1 MAITRIKTNQ
11 ITDANITTAKIAD
24 AAITAGKLAANI
36 TYGSDFAVTGN
47 LTVSGTTTTVST
59 ANTRIEDAILA
70 LAAEATG
77 SATADAGILINRGND
92 DNQALLWDE
101 SADQFVLANVGSDIG
116 DTSGNVGIDSYA
128 GLQAG
133 AIVYGSLNDGTT
145 TVSSTAAELNLVD
158 GSTAGTIVNSKAV
171 IYGSGGEV
179 NATKLQVGGTDIT
192 STPAEINLLD
202 TAAAGTIVNSI
213 AVIYGSGGEVN
224 ATKLQVGGTD
234 ITATPAE
241 INVLDAVTAGT
252 VTGSLAVVVDANK
265 DISSFRNLTATGA
278 ITGGSFVI
286 GSADISEADLEQIDG
301 LTAGTVAASKAVVV
315 DANKDIGDFRNVVAA
330 GDVEGATL
338 TATGLTSNQIVNN
351 TSGELDGSAE
361 LTFDGTTFTVG
372 GSDSTIFSAT
382 VAGVV
387 VASGAM
393 TVDGLASLDGGINV
407 NDDFTVDGDGHTSAV
422 NLDTSG
428 IVNLNNV
435 TEATSATTGALIV
448 DGGVGIAKDLWVG
461 IDLDVIGATTLNGAV
476 TLGDAAGD
484 AIAITGTATFTP
496 SADFDGGFTVAGSQT
511 INVGANRLQ
520 GVADPSGAQD
530 AATKAYVDAQVAA
543 DGAVTDGTTSVAY
556 GSGDTTTFTATS
568 GETTVAVSG
577 SSGSPV
583 ITIGLPDDVTIAG
596 NLTVSGTT
604 TTVNSTVTTI
614 ADPILTLGSSDA
626 DDNKDR
632 GIEFKYNN
640 SGAKT
645 GFFGYD
651 DSVSAFTFI
660 ADATN
665 SSEVFSGTAAAI
677 NAGVITATGLTVG
690 NASIVEVD
698 LEQIEDITAGTA
710 AASKAVVL
718 DSSRNIGTIGSI
730 TLDGSLIIGS
740 ASMSEADLEL
750 IDGLTAG
757 TVAASKAVTVDSN
770 KDVSSFRNL
779 TATGAITGGSFVIGS
794 ADISEAELETIDGVT
809 AGTVAASKAVVVD
822 ANKDVTGF
830 RDVTATGAITGGSFV
845 IGSAD
850 ISEAE
855 LETID
860 GVTAG
865 TVAAS
870 KAVVVDVN
878 KDVTGFRNVTATGS
892 FIIGSADMDETDL
905 EKLDGITNGAGAA
918 NKALVLDANAD
929 VASGL
934 RNVVASGD
942 LEGATVTS
950 TGLTSNQLVNNTSG
964 ELTGSADLTFDGTTF
979 TVGGADATV
988 FSATVAGVVNID
1000 GAATVDGLASLDGGI
1015 NTNDD
1020 FTVDTDGNIVNVA
1033 ITSSGLASL
1042 DGGID
1047 VATAKF
1053 TVSTA
1058 GRVATVEDI
1067 AIAADNKTLEIGAG
1081 GDFTIGHD
1089 GTNTSI
1095 TNGTGILA
1103 IDGAASSAIRV
1114 NEAGADVD
1122 FVVEGDTNTAL
1133 FVVDAGSD
1141 TVAVGGAASGDSAF
1155 QVNST
1160 GAMLIPHG
1168 DTTARNALT
1177 GETGMFRFNTAI
1189 NDLEFYNNSG
1199 WTTVSVDYTVATSQ
1213 TFSGDD
1219 STVAFTLATLSGS
1232 DSYTTAG
1239 VLVMLNGVVQQPTEV
1254 YGVSGTTLTFTTAP
1268 ATGDLIEVRKFTT
1281 ASTIT
1286 GLSDADGDTKIQVEE
1301 SSDEDIIRFDIA
1313 GSQIARIESTG
1324 IILDAGKTFQGTATS
1339 AQYADLAEMY
1349 ASDEEVEV
1357 GTVVHFV
1364 GEGKVGACDM
1374 DACRSVAGVVST
1386 DPAYLMNSAQDGV
1399 ALALAGRVPTK
1410 VTGPVA
1416 AGDLMVSAGNGMAR
1430 AEANPALGTVIG
1442 KAIEANEGGDGVIEV
1457 LVMMM

>member
-11 ITDANITTAKIAD
+11 ITDANVTTAKIAD
-24 AAITAGKLAANI
+24 NAITAGKLADNI

-77 SATADAGILINRGND
+77 SASNDAGILINRGAD

-101 SADQFVLANVGSDIG
+101 SADQFVLANVGSDVG
-116 DTSGNVGIDSYA
+116 DTAGNVTISSYA

-171 IYGSGGEV
+171 IYGAAGEV
-179 NATKLQVGGTDIT
+179 NATKLQVGGVDIT
-192 STPAEINLLD
+192 ATPAEINLLD
-202 TAAAGTIVNSI
+202 TAVAGTIVNSI
-213 AVIYGSGGEVN
+213 AVIYGAAGEVN
-224 ATKLQVGGTD
+224 ATTLQVGGVD

-241 INVLDAVTAGT
+241 INVLDGVTAGT
-252 VTGSLAVVVDANK
+252 VLA
-265 DISSFRNLTATGA
+265 S
-278 ITGGSFVI
+278 GG
-286 GSADISEADLEQIDG
+286 
-301 LTAGTVAASKAVVV
+301 VVV
-315 DANKDIGDFRNVVAA
+315 DANKDIG
-330 GDVEGATL
+330 
-338 TATGLTSNQIVNN
+338 
-351 TSGELDGSAE
+351 
-361 LTFDGTTFTVG
+361 
-372 GSDSTIFSAT
+372 
-382 VAGVV
+382 
-387 VASGAM
+387 
-393 TVDGLASLDGGINV
+393 
-407 NDDFTVDGDGHTSAV
+407 
-422 NLDTSG
+422 
-428 IVNLNNV
+428 
-435 TEATSATTGALIV
+435 
-448 DGGVGIAKDLWVG
+448 
-461 IDLDVIGATTLNGAV
+461 
-476 TLGDAAGD
+476 
-484 AIAITGTATFTP
+484 
-496 SADFDGGFTVAGSQT
+496 
-511 INVGANRLQ
+511 
-520 GVADPSGAQD
+520 
-530 AATKAYVDAQVAA
+530 
-543 DGAVTDGTTSVAY
+543 
-556 GSGDTTTFTATS
+556 
-568 GETTVAVSG
+568 
-577 SSGSPV
+577 
-583 ITIGLPDDVTIAG
+583 
-596 NLTVSGTT
+596 
-604 TTVNSTVTTI
+604 
-614 ADPILTLGSSDA
+614 
-626 DDNKDR
+626 
-632 GIEFKYNN
+632 
-640 SGAKT
+640 
-645 GFFGYD
+645 
-651 DSVSAFTFI
+651 
-660 ADATN
+660 
-665 SSEVFSGTAAAI
+665 
-677 NAGVITATGLTVG
+677 
-690 NASIVEVD
+690 
-698 LEQIEDITAGTA
+698 
-710 AASKAVVL
+710 
-718 DSSRNIGTIGSI
+718 
-730 TLDGSLIIGS
+730 
-740 ASMSEADLEL
+740 
-750 IDGLTAG
+750 
-757 TVAASKAVTVDSN
+757 
-770 KDVSSFRNL
+770 SFRNL

-822 ANKDVTGF
+822 ANKDISSF
-830 RDVTATGAITGGSFV
+830 RNLTATGAITGGSFV

-865 TVAAS
+865 TASASKALVLDGSSDISGINDISAAGLTLSDLTDNRIVIAGTSGLLEDSASLTFDGTTFEVGTAFDVVSSTGNTTIGGTLDVTGKTSLDGAVDLGDGAGDAIAVLGTATFTPSAAFNGGFTTASGQTVTFGATNTISAGSNKITSVADPVADQDAATKAYVDAQVAADGAITDGTTSVAYGSGDTTTFSGTAGETTVVVSGSGGAPVITIGLPDDVTIAGNLTVSGTTTTVDSTTTVLEDPVMRLGVSGLGADAGKDRGIEFLYYDGSEKTGFFGWDNSADSFVLITDATNTSEVFSGTAGAATFGAVTGSSFTIGSASINEAELETIDGVTAGTVAASKALVVDANKDIATLRNVTISGSLIHGSVDLDGTDLAKLDGITDGTGAANKALVLDASSNVSTGGVVTATGFTIGSASIVELDLEQIEDITAGTVAAS
-870 KAVVVDVN
+870 KAVVVDAN

-892 FIIGSADMDETDL
+892 FIIGSADMSEADL
-905 EKLDGITNGAGAA
+905 ELIDGLTAGTVAASKAVTVDANKDVSSFRNLTATGAITGGSFVIGSADISEAELETIDGVTAGTASA
-918 NKALVLDANAD
+918 SKALVLDGSSDISGINDIGAAGLTLSDLTDNRIVIAGT
-929 VASGL
+929 SGL
-934 RNVVASGD
+934 
-942 LEGATVTS
+942 LEDDA
-950 TGLTSNQLVNNTSG
+950 NF
-964 ELTGSADLTFDGTTF
+964 TFDGTTF
-979 TVGGADATV
+979 TVGGADSTV
-988 FSATVAGVVNID
+988 FSASVAGVVNID

-1020 FTVDTDGNIVNVA
+1020 FTVDTDGNVVGVA
-1033 ITSSGLASL
+1033 ATFSGLTSA

-1047 VATAKF
+1047 VNGANFA
-1053 TVSTA
+1053 VSTA
-1058 GRVATVEDI
+1058 GIVTTVEDI
-1067 AIAADNKTLEIGAG
+1067 RITADNKQLEIGAG
-1081 GDFTIGHD
+1081 TDFTIGHD
-1089 GTNTSI
+1089 GTDTTI
-1095 TNGTGILA
+1095 TNSTGILA
-1103 IDGAASSAIRV
+1103 INGAASSAIRV

-1160 GAMLIPHG
+1160 GAMLLPHG
-1168 DTTARNALT
+1168 DTTARNALS
-1177 GETGMFRFNTAI
+1177 GETGMFRFNTTI

-1219 STVAFTLATLSGS
+1219 STTAFTLSSLTGS

-1281 ASTIT
+1281 ASSINAM
-1286 GLSDADGDTKIQVEE
+1286 SDADGDTQIQVEE
-1301 SSDEDIIRFDIA
+1301 SADEDIIRFDIA

-1324 IILDAGKTFQGTATS
+1324 IILDSGKTFQGTATS

-1442 KAIEANEGGDGVIEV
+1442 KAIEANEGGEGVIEV

>member
-24 AAITAGKLAANI
+24 NAITAGKLAANI

-77 SATADAGILINRGND
+77 SASNDAGILINRGAD

-101 SADQFVLANVGSDIG
+101 SADQFVLANVGSDVG
-116 DTSGNVGIDSYA
+116 DTAGNVSISSYA

-145 TVSSTAAELNLVD
+145 TLTSTAAELNLVD
-158 GSTAGTIVNSKAV
+158 GSSAGTILNSKAV

-179 NATKLQVGGTDIT
+179 NATKLQVGGVDIT

-213 AVIYGSGGEVN
+213 AVIYGAAGEVN
-224 ATKLQVGGTD
+224 ATTLQVGGVD

-241 INVLDAVTAGT
+241 INVLDGVTAGT
-252 VTGSLAVVVDANK
+252 VLASGGVVVDANK
-265 DISSFRNLTATGA
+265 DI
-278 ITGGSFVI
+278 
-286 GSADISEADLEQIDG
+286 
-301 LTAGTVAASKAVVV
+301 
-315 DANKDIGDFRNVVAA
+315 
-330 GDVEGATL
+330 
-338 TATGLTSNQIVNN
+338 
-351 TSGELDGSAE
+351 
-361 LTFDGTTFTVG
+361 
-372 GSDSTIFSAT
+372 
-382 VAGVV
+382 
-387 VASGAM
+387 
-393 TVDGLASLDGGINV
+393 
-407 NDDFTVDGDGHTSAV
+407 
-422 NLDTSG
+422 
-428 IVNLNNV
+428 
-435 TEATSATTGALIV
+435 
-448 DGGVGIAKDLWVG
+448 
-461 IDLDVIGATTLNGAV
+461 
-476 TLGDAAGD
+476 
-484 AIAITGTATFTP
+484 
-496 SADFDGGFTVAGSQT
+496 
-511 INVGANRLQ
+511 
-520 GVADPSGAQD
+520 
-530 AATKAYVDAQVAA
+530 
-543 DGAVTDGTTSVAY
+543 
-556 GSGDTTTFTATS
+556 
-568 GETTVAVSG
+568 
-577 SSGSPV
+577 
-583 ITIGLPDDVTIAG
+583 
-596 NLTVSGTT
+596 
-604 TTVNSTVTTI
+604 
-614 ADPILTLGSSDA
+614 
-626 DDNKDR
+626 
-632 GIEFKYNN
+632 
-640 SGAKT
+640 
-645 GFFGYD
+645 
-651 DSVSAFTFI
+651 
-660 ADATN
+660 
-665 SSEVFSGTAAAI
+665 
-677 NAGVITATGLTVG
+677 
-690 NASIVEVD
+690 
-698 LEQIEDITAGTA
+698 
-710 AASKAVVL
+710 
-718 DSSRNIGTIGSI
+718 
-730 TLDGSLIIGS
+730 
-740 ASMSEADLEL
+740 
-750 IDGLTAG
+750 
-757 TVAASKAVTVDSN
+757 
-770 KDVSSFRNL
+770 SSFRNL

-830 RDVTATGAITGGSFV
+830 RNVTATGAITGGSFV

-865 TVAAS
+865 TASASKALVLDGSSDISGINDISAAGLTLSDLTDNRIVIAGTSGLLEDSASLTFDGTTFEVGTKFDVVSSTGETTIGGTLNANGAVNLGDGADDAIAVLGTATFTPSATFNGGFTTASGQTVTFGATNTISAGSNKITGVADPVADQDAATKAYVDSQVASDGSYTDGTTSVSYGVGDTTTFSGTANETTVVVSGTSGSPTITIGLPDDVTIAGNLTVSGTTTTVDSTTTVLEDPVMRLGVSGLGADAGKDRGIEFLYYDGSEKTGFFGWDNSADSFVLITDATNTSEVFSGTAGAATFGAVTGSSFTIGSASINETELETIDGVTAGTVAASKALVVDANKDIATLRNVTISGSLIHGSVDLDGTDLAKLDGITDGTGAANKALVLDASSNVSTGGVVTATGFTIGSASIVELDLEQIEDITAGTVAAS
-870 KAVVVDVN
+870 KAVVVDAN

-892 FIIGSADMDETDL
+892 FIIGSADMSEADL
-905 EKLDGITNGAGAA
+905 ELIDGLTAGTVAASKAVTVDANKDVSSFRNLTATGAITGGSFVIGSADISEAELETIDGVTAGTASA
-918 NKALVLDANAD
+918 SKALVLDGSSDISGINDIGAAGLTLSDLTDNRIVIAGT
-929 VASGL
+929 SGL
-934 RNVVASGD
+934 
-942 LEGATVTS
+942 LEDDA
-950 TGLTSNQLVNNTSG
+950 NF
-964 ELTGSADLTFDGTTF
+964 TFDGTTF
-979 TVGGADATV
+979 TVGGADSTV

-1020 FTVDTDGNIVNVA
+1020 FTVDTDGNVVGVA
-1033 ITSSGLASL
+1033 ATFSGLTSA

-1047 VATAKF
+1047 VNSANFA
-1053 TVSTA
+1053 VSTA
-1058 GRVATVEDI
+1058 GIVTTVE
-1067 AIAADNKTLEIGAG
+1067 AIQITADNKQLEIGAKIG
-1081 GDFTIGHD
+1081 GDFRVSHN
-1089 GTNTSI
+1089 GTDTTI
-1095 TNGTGILA
+1095 TNVTGNLA

-1141 TVAVGGAASGDSAF
+1141 TVAVGGAASGDAAF

-1160 GAMLIPHG
+1160 GAMLLPHG

-1177 GETGMFRFNTAI
+1177 GETGMLRFNTTI

-1219 STVAFTLATLSGS
+1219 STTAFTLSSLTGS

-1281 ASTIT
+1281 ASSINAM
-1286 GLSDADGDTKIQVEE
+1286 SDADGDTQIQVEE
-1301 SSDEDIIRFDIA
+1301 SADEDIIRFDIA

-1324 IILDAGKTFQGTATS
+1324 IILDSGKTFQGTATS

-1364 GEGKVGACDM
+1364 GEGKVGACDT

-1442 KAIEANEGGDGVIEV
+1442 KAIEANEGGEGVIEV